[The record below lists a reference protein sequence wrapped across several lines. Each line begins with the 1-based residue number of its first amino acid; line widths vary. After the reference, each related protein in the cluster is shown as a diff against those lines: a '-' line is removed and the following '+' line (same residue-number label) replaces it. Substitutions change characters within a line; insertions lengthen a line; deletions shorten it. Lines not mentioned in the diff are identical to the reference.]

1 MGKIE
6 NFMFNRVLDIAY
18 AEAVVACKVSEIQAY
33 GIKKSVTKALSN
45 DNSGQNDDS
54 RDIIKREAEKIVNAY
69 VAMLILAAKVDGV
82 DEEEQRLL
90 NVKVNDFVEGLNKNS
105 SVTLTLSSL
114 PKASEINSFEDAKLY
129 LDPISDESF
138 LKSLWKD
145 MGEIVNADGKI
156 SQEEVKLFEDYDLY
170 LKKRFSGYSDS
181 HEIYQHIDE
190 AQIKEVESIFGEG
203 V

>member
-6 NFMFNRVLDIAY
+6 EFMRNRALDIAY
-18 AEAVVACKVSEIQAY
+18 AGAVAACKVSEIQIY

-54 RDIIKREAEKIVNAY
+54 SDNIKREAEKIVNAY

-90 NVKVNDFVEGLNKNS
+90 NEKVNDFVKRLDENL
-105 SVTLTLSSL
+105 SVTVSSL
-114 PKASEINSFEDAKLY
+114 PKASEIKSFEDTKLY

-170 LKKRFSGYSDS
+170 LKKRFSDYSDS

>member
-6 NFMFNRVLDIAY
+6 EFMRNRAVDIAY
-18 AEAVVACKVSEIQAY
+18 AGAVAACKVSEIQIY

-54 RDIIKREAEKIVNAY
+54 SDNIKREAEKIVNAY
-69 VAMLILAAKVDGV
+69 VAMLIFAAKVDGV

-90 NVKVNDFVEGLNKNS
+90 NEKVNDFVKRLDENL
-105 SVTLTLSSL
+105 SVTVSSL
-114 PKASEINSFEDAKLY
+114 PKASEIKSFEDTKLY

-170 LKKRFSGYSDS
+170 LKKRFSDYSDS

>member
-6 NFMFNRVLDIAY
+6 EFMRNRAVDIAY
-18 AEAVVACKVSEIQAY
+18 AGAVAACKVSEIQIY

-54 RDIIKREAEKIVNAY
+54 SDNIKREAEKIVNAY

-90 NVKVNDFVEGLNKNS
+90 NEKVNDFVKRLDENL
-105 SVTLTLSSL
+105 SVTVSSL
-114 PKASEINSFEDAKLY
+114 PKASEIKSFEDTKLY

-145 MGEIVNADGKI
+145 MGKIVNADGKI

-170 LKKRFSGYSDS
+170 LKKRFSDYSDS